1 MNLDTHLIFSG
12 SQRPITRVS
21 DRLTLLFVVANL
33 EHINNLLMRL
43 LDHLKQLAD
52 ELNLSDEMR
61 KDLDDFVDN
70 FIGAEN
76 EGYVNLNDYKIDNLE
91 KVKSLLRVIKEG
103 GKYPYFKK
111 LITPFAYK
119 GIDNLLNEV
128 E

>member
-1 MNLDTHLIFSG
+1 
-12 SQRPITRVS
+12 
-21 DRLTLLFVVANL
+21 
-33 EHINNLLMRL
+33 MRL

>member
-12 SQRPITRVS
+12 SPRPITRVS

-76 EGYVNLNDYKIDNLE
+76 EGYVNLDDYKIDNLE

>member
-103 GKYPYFKK
+103 GK
-111 LITPFAYK
+111 
-119 GIDNLLNEV
+119 
-128 E
+128 